1 MTKENKTTEE
11 LLNERE
17 RTHGRFSTHAWVTQ
31 GIKEIITINF
41 APHEY
46 RQTSSQHT
54 RRVIQEAC
62 DMIAHKLGRIVA
74 GNEFE
79 SDHWAD
85 IAGYATLVVKHLEEK
100 QGIANKIN
108 EQKNIDKIKERR
120 ASSWQLASAV

>member
-17 RTHGRFSTHAWVTQ
+17 QTHGRFSTHAWVTQ
-31 GIKEIITINF
+31 GIKEVITINF
-41 APHEY
+41 VAHEY
-46 RQTSSQHT
+46 PTTSRSSQHT

-79 SDHWAD
+79 PDHWAD
-85 IAGYATLVVKHLEEK
+85 IAGYATLVGKHLEEAPSRK
-100 QGIANKIN
+100 TGDC
-108 EQKNIDKIKERR
+108 E
-120 ASSWQLASAV
+120 